1 MSDVLK
7 KLAFVAKKKK
17 FCSRRQKD
25 LGVKWVKN
33 ASNNVNLNFS
43 GENF

>member
-1 MSDVLK
+1 MDFKIINCLKNTLQGTSEMSDVLK

-25 LGVKWVKN
+25 LGVK
-33 ASNNVNLNFS
+33 
-43 GENF
+43 